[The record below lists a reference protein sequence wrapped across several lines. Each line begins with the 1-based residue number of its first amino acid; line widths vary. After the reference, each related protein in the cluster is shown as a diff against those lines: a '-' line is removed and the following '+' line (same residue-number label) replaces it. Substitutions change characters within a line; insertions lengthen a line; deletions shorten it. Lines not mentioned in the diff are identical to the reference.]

1 MSAPI
6 IEAVT
11 AVLVC
16 NGEVLLTRRQPQM
29 PVFPGY
35 WAFPGGKIDK
45 TDSSEALEHPLL
57 KPQDPRLLRALCREL
72 QEELGFD
79 LAAACAAGQVADLCE
94 FGRALTPPFMPVRFD
109 TRSYLVELK
118 AKPAFT
124 LDAREMAEV
133 EWHQPREFHARYE
146 RGRLLAAPPT
156 VTTLR
161 ALAQD
166 SSTRRIPVLNYE
178 FDAERYVPC
187 VEMIKGVRQLAVRS
201 NTLPPADRTNAFL
214 IGDTAE
220 TRFLVDP
227 APKNKAEMER
237 LLNTATPIGFSAVFL
252 THHHRDHREYADEI
266 ARRLR
271 LPIHLSADT
280 HERIQRK
287 TRGRFFK
294 DIEVKLRFEGE
305 VLTQWLGEPVRIYA
319 VPGHDAGQ
327 LALMPESRSWCIVS
341 DLIQGIG
348 TVVISKP
355 EGDMTLYFQSL
366 KRVIELDPAVI
377 YPSHGAALG
386 TTYRLQATLQHRIER
401 EAQVLELH
409 KKGYSSLRMLPSI
422 YKGIDPRLYP
432 LALRNIQSH
441 LDKLRAEHR
450 I

>member
-1 MSAPI
+1 MPAPI

-11 AVLVC
+11 AMLIC
-16 NGEVLLTRRQPQM
+16 DGEVLLTRRQPQM

-45 TDSSEALEHPLL
+45 TDSSEALAHPLL
-57 KPQDPRLLRALCREL
+57 QPQDPRLLRALCREL

-79 LAAACAAGQVADLCE
+79 LAGACADDEVTYLSE

-109 TRSYLVELK
+109 TRSYLIELRK
-118 AKPAFT
+118 KPAFT
-124 LDAREMAEV
+124 LDPREIAEI
-133 EWHQPREFHARYE
+133 EWHPPAEFYARYE

-161 ALAQD
+161 ALAAD
-166 SSTRRIPVLNYE
+166 PATRCIPVLNYE

-187 VEMIKGVRQLAVRS
+187 VEMIRGVRQLAVRS

-227 APKNKAEMER
+227 APKNQAELER

-252 THHHRDHREYADEI
+252 THHHKDHREYADEI
-266 ARRLR
+266 ARRLK

-280 HERIQRK
+280 QERIQRK

-294 DIEVKLRFEGE
+294 DVEIKVRGEGE
-305 VLTQWLGEPVRIYA
+305 VLTQWLGEPVHIYA

-355 EGDMTLYFQSL
+355 EGNMSLYFESL
-366 KRVIELDPAVI
+366 RRVIELNPAVI
-377 YPSHGAALG
+377 FPSHGAALG
-386 TTYRLQATLQHRIER
+386 TTYRLQATLAHRIER
-401 EAQVLELH
+401 ESQVLELH

-441 LDKLRAEHR
+441 LDKLRAESR

>member
-1 MSAPI
+1 MPAPF

-11 AVLVC
+11 AVLLC
-16 NGEVLLTRRQPQM
+16 KGECLLTRRQPQM

-45 TDSSEALEHPLL
+45 TDSSESCEHL
-57 KPQDPRLLRALCREL
+57 LLRAHDARLIRALSREL

-79 LAAACAAGQVADLCE
+79 LFAACAADQVSAISE
-94 FGRALTPPFMPVRFD
+94 FGRAITPPFLPVRFD
-109 TRSYLVELK
+109 TRSYLIELK
-118 AKPAFT
+118 AKPALT
-124 LDAREMAEV
+124 ADPHEIAEL
-133 EWHQPREFHARYE
+133 EWGSAAEFYGRYE

-156 VTTLR
+156 ITTLR
-161 ALAQD
+161 ALAENPGVRQV
-166 SSTRRIPVLNYE
+166 PVLNYE
-178 FDAERYVPC
+178 FDAERLVPC

-214 IGDTAE
+214 IGDTAD

-227 APKNKAEMER
+227 APKNKAELER

-266 ARRLR
+266 ARRLQM
-271 LPIHLSADT
+271 PIHLSADT
-280 HERIQRK
+280 HERIGRK

-294 DIEVKLRFEGE
+294 GIEVKLRGEGE
-305 VLTQWLGEPVRIYA
+305 VLTQWLGEPVKIYA

-386 TTYRLQATLQHRIER
+386 TTYRLQATLEHRIQR
-401 EAQVLELH
+401 ETQVLELH
-409 KKGYSSLRMLPSI
+409 KKGQSALRMLPAI
-422 YKGIDPRLYP
+422 YQGIDPRLYP

-441 LDKLRAEHR
+441 LAKLRNEGR

>member
-1 MSAPI
+1 MPPPF

-11 AVLVC
+11 AVLLC
-16 NGEVLLTRRQPQM
+16 GDECLLTRRQPQM

-35 WAFPGGKIDK
+35 WAFPGGKVDK
-45 TDSSEALEHPLL
+45 TDGSEPCEQLLL
-57 KPQDPRLLRALCREL
+57 KPHDARLIRALGREL
-72 QEELGFD
+72 EEELGFD
-79 LAAACAAGQVADLCE
+79 LNAACAAGDVIAICE
-94 FGRALTPPFMPVRFD
+94 FGRAITPPFLPVRFD
-109 TRSYLVELK
+109 TRSYLIELK
-118 AKPAFT
+118 SKPV
-124 LDAREMAEV
+124 LKPD
-133 EWHQPREFHARYE
+133 PREIADLEWAGAAQFHERYE

-156 VTTLR
+156 VTTLH

-166 SSTRRIPVLNYE
+166 PGVRQVPVLNYE
-178 FDAERYVPC
+178 FDAERFVPC
-187 VEMIKGVRQLAVRS
+187 VEMIRGVRQLAVRS

-214 IGDTAE
+214 IGDTAD
-220 TRFLVDP
+220 TRFLIDP

-237 LLNTATPIGFSAVFL
+237 LLNTAKPIGFNAIFL

-266 ARRLR
+266 ARRLK

-280 HERIQRK
+280 HERIRRK

-294 DIEVKLRFEGE
+294 GIEVHLRGEGE

-355 EGDMTLYFQSL
+355 EGDMALYFQSL
-366 KRVIELDPAVI
+366 QRLIELDPAVI
-377 YPSHGAALG
+377 FPSHGPALG

-401 EAQVLELH
+401 ETQVLALH
-409 KKGYSSLRMLPSI
+409 KKGQSALRMLPQI
-422 YKGIDPRLYP
+422 YQGIDPRLYP

-441 LDKLRAEHR
+441 LAKLRGEGR